1 MSGESV
7 RHVGGDPALCCQPG
21 AWDRMGAMGEHGFR
35 AHGEPLP
42 PEVADIAA
50 AEGVDPHDL
59 DHHVEAI
66 HGWEPHDE
74 GYGAAVAAS
83 VECVK
88 NGGFCP

>member
-1 MSGESV
+1 MTITA
-7 RHVGGDPALCCQPG
+7 HVADDPALCCLPG
-21 AWDRMGAMGEHGFR
+21 AWDRMATLPHGFMV
-35 AHGEPLP
+35 HGEPLP

-50 AEGVDPHDL
+50 AEGVDPHRL

-74 GYGAAVAAS
+74 GYAQAVAAS

-88 NGGFCP
+88 NGGGCP